1 MAGMGPM
8 AGLGAMGGMA
18 GMGAT
23 PPREQNIAMVQTLA
37 TKAGE

>member
-8 AGLGAMGGMA
+8 AGMGAMGGMA

-23 PPREQNIAMVQTLA
+23 PPREQNIAMV
-37 TKAGE
+37 